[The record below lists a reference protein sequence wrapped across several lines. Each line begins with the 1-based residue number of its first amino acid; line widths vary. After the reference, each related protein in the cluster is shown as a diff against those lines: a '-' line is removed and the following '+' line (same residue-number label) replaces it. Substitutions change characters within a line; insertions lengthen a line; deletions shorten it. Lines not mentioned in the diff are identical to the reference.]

1 MDNILRE
8 QHIEPSTRLSG
19 PFGRFDSINTLPA
32 SVTVHVMS
40 SFRRWVSDVLA
51 QRGTTA
57 FLIAALGLGVL
68 VGLGAAVLVWA
79 IEFSHLAFE
88 ALDDLLG
95 WGKWFIFLAIPLAL
109 LISWMLDRRF
119 GPGVAS
125 GGVTETM
132 VAAGL
137 HGGYLPTRLIP
148 AKIIA
153 TAVTLGSG
161 GSGGREG
168 PIALIGGAIGSSFSR
183 YTGFGQD
190 HVKSLVAAGAG
201 AGIGASFNA
210 PIAGMLFAME
220 VVLRSFSV
228 RHLNAIVITSVI
240 AAVTAQT
247 LVGDEQ
253 LLTSP
258 AHELDDPAQLILY
271 AILALV
277 AVLFGVIFLRVL
289 ATTSGFHLADR
300 LPKWLIPVGAGL
312 GVAAIGLVEPDA
324 LGTGQEILS
333 DLLAA
338 TSDTELVWWSLFLL
352 AITKIVATSLT
363 RAGGGSV
370 GTFMAALFI
379 GGSVGAGFATLV
391 DPIWSLS
398 DIDPGAFAVVGM
410 AATFA
415 AVARAPLTSVIIV
428 FEITGDYGLVL
439 PLMLGAA
446 LATFLGDRLHTDS
459 AYTIPLTRAGIHLPT
474 TQDIDLL
481 DTVGVGDVMTILDE
495 AADPSMTIPEVA
507 EMFNRHHHHGLPV
520 IEDGRLIGVISL
532 GDVEHV
538 HVPSKHVTV
547 GEVMTRNPITVTPE
561 LPVSAALARMASFG
575 LGRLPV
581 VDDADPTKVIG
592 MFRRESV
599 VRAYHH
605 ALGTATG
612 RELYRER
619 VRLRSQPGTAFF
631 EIAIVRASPV
641 ATRRVQDVP
650 WPEGAILVSIRRD
663 ISVLIPHGNTVIEP
677 GDRLTFFG
685 TGTARVDV
693 GHLTEPVELPPGEW
707 RS

>member
-1 MDNILRE
+1 
-8 QHIEPSTRLSG
+8 
-19 PFGRFDSINTLPA
+19 
-32 SVTVHVMS
+32 MS
-40 SFRRWVSDVLA
+40 HFRRWLSDLLA
-51 QRGTTA
+51 RRGTTA
-57 FLIAALGLGVL
+57 FLLAALILGVL
-68 VGLGAAVLVWA
+68 VGLGGAALVWA
-79 IEFSHLAFE
+79 IEFSRDAFG
-88 ALDDLLG
+88 ALDSALG
-95 WGKWFIFLAIPLAL
+95 WGRWFILLAIPIAF
-109 LISWMLDRRF
+109 LISWGLDRRF

-125 GGVTETM
+125 GGVTEAM
-132 VAAGL
+132 VGVGL

-148 AKIIA
+148 TKIIA
-153 TAVTLGSG
+153 TAATLGAG

-168 PIALIGGAIGSSFSR
+168 PIALIGAAIGSSFSR

-220 VVLRSFSV
+220 VILRSFSV

-240 AAVTAQT
+240 AAVTT
-247 LVGDEQ
+247 HVLVGEEQ

-258 AHELDDPAQLILY
+258 PHELADPRQLILY
-271 AILALV
+271 VALALV
-277 AVLFGVIFLRVL
+277 AVLFGVLFLRVL
-289 ATTSGFHLADR
+289 SITSGYR
-300 LPKWLIPVGAGL
+300 LPGNLPGWLIPVGAGL
-312 GVAAIGLVEPDA
+312 TVAAIGLTQPLV
-324 LGTGQEILS
+324 LGTGQNFLS
-333 DLLAA
+333 GLLSA
-338 TSDTELVWWSLFLL
+338 TSDTELVWWSLFIL
-352 AITKIVATSLT
+352 AALKIIATSLT

-379 GGSVGAGFATLV
+379 GGSIGAGFATLV

-398 DIDPGAFAVVGM
+398 EIDPGAFAVVGM

-446 LATFLGDRLHTDS
+446 LATYLGERFHTDS
-459 AYTIPLTRAGIHLPT
+459 AYTIALTSSGIHLPT
-474 TQDIDLL
+474 MEDIDLL
-481 DTVGVGDVMTILDE
+481 DTVSVADVMAVVDE
-495 AADPSMTIPEVA
+495 AAMPSTTVDEVR

-520 IEDGRLIGVISL
+520 IERDQLIGVVSL
-532 GDVEHV
+532 SDVENLDEGTGL
-538 HVPSKHVTV
+538 TV
-547 GEVMTRNPITVTPE
+547 ADVMTRNPITATPE

-581 VDDADPTKVIG
+581 VDDAKPTLVVG

-619 VRLRSQPGTAFF
+619 VRLRSQPGTTFF
-631 EIAIVRASPV
+631 EISIVRASRL
-641 ATRRVQDVP
+641 ATQSVRDIP
-650 WPEGAILVSIRRD
+650 WPDGAILVSIRRD
-663 ISVLIPHGNTVIEP
+663 TSVLIPHGNTRIEP
-677 GDRLTFFG
+677 GDKLTFFG
-685 TGTARVDV
+685 TGAARVDV
-693 GHLTEPVELPPGEW
+693 GHLMEPTAEETDDW
-707 RS
+707 RVKR

>member
-1 MDNILRE
+1 MDVIHQK
-8 QHIEPSTRLSG
+8 QHIEPPTHLSG
-19 PFGRFDSINTLPA
+19 PFGRFGRIDSIPA
-32 SVTVHVMS
+32 SVTVPVMS
-40 SFRRWVSDVLA
+40 SFRRWVTGVLA

-57 FLIAALGLGVL
+57 FLIAALVLGVL

-79 IEFSHLAFE
+79 IEFSHTAFE
-88 ALDDLLG
+88 TLDDLLG
-95 WGKWFIFLAIPLAL
+95 WGKWFILLAIPLAL
-109 LISWMLDRRF
+109 LISWLLDRRF
-119 GPGVAS
+119 GPGVSS

-148 AKIIA
+148 TKIIA
-153 TAVTLGSG
+153 TAVTLGAG

-220 VVLRSFSV
+220 VILRSFSV

-240 AAVTAQT
+240 AAVTTQT

-253 LLTSP
+253 ILTSP
-258 AHELDDPAQLILY
+258 AHELEDPAQLILY

-277 AVLFGVIFLRVL
+277 AVLFGVLFLRVL
-289 ATTSGFHLADR
+289 ATTSGFQLADR
-300 LPKWLIPVGAGL
+300 LPKWLIPIGAGL
-312 GVAAIGLVEPDA
+312 GVAAIGLAEPEA
-324 LGTGQEILS
+324 LGTGQEFLS

-338 TSDTELVWWSLFLL
+338 TSESELIWYSLFIV
-352 AITKIVATSLT
+352 AVTKIVATSLT

-398 DIDPGAFAVVGM
+398 EIDPGAFAVVGM

-481 DTVGVGDVMTILDE
+481 DTVSVGDVMTILDE
-495 AADPSMTIPEVA
+495 AAIPSMTIPEVA
-507 EMFNRHHHHGLPV
+507 EMFDRHHHHGLPV

-532 GDVEHV
+532 GDVEAV

-619 VRLRSQPGTAFF
+619 VRLRSQPGAAFF
-631 EIAIVRASPV
+631 EIAILRASPV
-641 ATRRVQDVP
+641 ATQRVQDVP

-663 ISVLIPHGNTVIEP
+663 TSVLIPHGNTLIEP

-693 GHLTEPVELPPGEW
+693 GHLTEPVELQTGGW

>member
-1 MDNILRE
+1 
-8 QHIEPSTRLSG
+8 
-19 PFGRFDSINTLPA
+19 
-32 SVTVHVMS
+32 MS
-40 SFRRWVSDVLA
+40 AFRRWISNLLTR
-51 QRGTTA
+51 RGAAA
-57 FLIAALGLGVL
+57 FLSAAFILGAL
-68 VGLGAAVLVWA
+68 VGLSAAILVWT
-79 IEFSHLAFE
+79 IKFSHNTYGG
-88 ALDDLLG
+88 LDDLLG
-95 WGKWFIFLAIPLAL
+95 WGKWFILLAIPIGLMIA
-109 LISWMLDRRF
+109 WGLDRRF

-148 AKIIA
+148 TKIIA
-153 TAVTLGSG
+153 TAATLGAG

-220 VVLRSFSV
+220 VILRSFSV

-240 AAVTAQT
+240 AAVTT
-247 LVGDEQ
+247 HLLIGNESI
-253 LLTSP
+253 LTSP
-258 AHELDDPAQLILY
+258 AHELHDPRQLILF
-271 AILALV
+271 AALALV
-277 AVLFGVIFLRVL
+277 AVLFGVLFLRVL
-289 ATTSGFHLADR
+289 SITSGFR
-300 LPKWLIPVGAGL
+300 LPRRLPGWFIPLGAGL
-312 GVAAIGLVEPDA
+312 GVAAVGIIEPLS
-324 LGTGQEILS
+324 LGTGQRFLK

-338 TSDTELVWWSLFLL
+338 TSDTELAWLTLFIL
-352 AITKIVATSLT
+352 AVLKIVTTSLT

-379 GGSVGAGFATLV
+379 GGSVGAGFANLV
-391 DPIWSLS
+391 DPMWSFS
-398 DIDPGAFAVVGM
+398 RIDPGAFAVVGM

-446 LATFLGDRLHTDS
+446 LATFLGERLHSDS
-459 AYTIPLTRAGIHLPT
+459 AYTIALTRSGIQLPT
-474 TQDIDLL
+474 MQDIDLL
-481 DTVGVGDVMTILDE
+481 DTVDVGDVMTIVDE
-495 AADPSMTIPEVA
+495 AADPSMTVA
-507 EMFNRHHHHGLPV
+507 ELVEMFDRHHHHGLPV
-520 IEDGRLIGVISL
+520 VKDGRLIGVVGLS
-532 GDVEHV
+532 DVE
-538 HVPSKHVTV
+538 SAAGDAERLTV
-547 GEVMTRNPITVTPE
+547 NDVMTSRPITATPE
-561 LPVSAALARMASFG
+561 MPVSAAIARMASFG

-581 VDDADPTKVIG
+581 VDDASPTRLVG

-619 VRLRSQPGTAFF
+619 VRLRSQPDASFF
-631 EIAIVRASPV
+631 ESTVVRASPI
-641 ATRRVQDVP
+641 ANQAIKDIP

-663 ISVLIPHGNTVIEP
+663 TSVLIPHGDTRINP

-685 TGTARVDV
+685 TGAAREGA
-693 GHLTEPVELPPGEW
+693 GHLMEPTGLPTHEW
-707 RS
+707 RPAG

>member
-1 MDNILRE
+1 
-8 QHIEPSTRLSG
+8 
-19 PFGRFDSINTLPA
+19 
-32 SVTVHVMS
+32 MS
-40 SFRRWVSDVLA
+40 SFRKWITSVLA

-57 FLIAALGLGVL
+57 FLIAALVLGVL

-79 IEFSHLAFE
+79 IELSHNLFG

-95 WGKWFIFLAIPLAL
+95 WGKWFSLLASPLAL
-109 LISWMLDRRF
+109 LIAWVLDRRF
-119 GPGVAS
+119 GPAVAS

-148 AKIIA
+148 TKIIA
-153 TAVTLGSG
+153 TAVTLGAG

-220 VVLRSFSV
+220 VILRSFSV

-240 AAVTAQT
+240 AAVTAQS
-247 LVGDEQ
+247 LVGSEQ
-253 LLTSP
+253 ILTSP
-258 AHELDDPAQLILY
+258 AHELADPAQLVLY

-277 AVLFGVIFLRVL
+277 AVLFGVVFLRVL
-289 ATTSGFHLADR
+289 ATTSGFR
-300 LPKWLIPVGAGL
+300 LGERVPKWLLPIGAGL
-312 GVAAIGLVEPDA
+312 GVAAIGLAEPEA
-324 LGTGQEILS
+324 LGTGQELLS
-333 DLLAA
+333 ELLAA
-338 TSDTELVWWSLFLL
+338 TSDTNLVWYSLFIL
-352 AITKIVATSLT
+352 AGWKILATSLT

-379 GGSVGAGFATLV
+379 GGAVGAGFATLV
-391 DPIWSLS
+391 DPIWSFS
-398 DIDPGAFAVVGM
+398 EIDPGAFAVVGM

-481 DTVGVGDVMTILDE
+481 DTVSVADVMTILDE
-495 AADPSMTIPEVA
+495 SATPSMTIPEVSKLF
-507 EMFNRHHHHGLPV
+507 ERHHHHGLPV
-520 IEDGRLIGVISL
+520 IENDRLVGVISL
-532 GDVEHV
+532 GDVERV
-538 HVPSKHVTV
+538 HVPSNLVSV

-581 VDDADPTKVIG
+581 VDDANPTKVVG

-619 VRLRSQPGTAFF
+619 VRLRSQPGAAFF
-631 EIAIVRASPV
+631 EATILRASPV
-641 ATRRVQDVP
+641 AAQRVQNVP
-650 WPEGAILVSIRRD
+650 WPDGAILVSIRRGT
-663 ISVLIPHGNTVIEP
+663 SVLIPHGNTMIEP

-685 TGTARVDV
+685 TGEAREEV
-693 GHLTEPVELPPGEW
+693 GFITEPVELPTGKW
-707 RS
+707 RITP